1 MSEQYDAIV
10 LGLGGMGS
18 AAAYHLARRGQRVL
32 GLEAFGPGHA
42 NGSSHG
48 RTRIIREAY
57 SESPQYMPLIQ
68 RAYAL
73 WRELEVESG
82 QPLLRVTGGVA
93 IGPADHES
101 IQGVLASGRAWGV
114 PCEVLSPA
122 ETERRFPAFRVPD
135 GMVTVFQPN
144 SGILAPEA
152 AGRAHRDLAVRHGAD
167 LRFHEPAH
175 GWAADGA
182 GVQVTTG
189 AGAYRAERLIIT
201 AGPWSG
207 SVLSDLGIP
216 LTVTRMVNVHFA
228 PTDPERFWP
237 EHCPIFGMRLPI
249 GDYYGMPLL
258 PGQGVKIGRHDAGEV
273 CTPETA
279 RRTVSDGDIAAL
291 RQVLDQMMPGAAGRV
306 LHTLTCLY
314 TLTPDHHFVID
325 RHPTYPQI
333 AYACGFSGHGFK
345 FAGVVGEIMADLA
358 IDETS
363 RHPIDF
369 LSARR
374 FSSVA

>member
-1 MSEQYDAIV
+1 MSERYDAIV

-57 SESPQYMPLIQ
+57 SESPEYMPLIQ

-73 WRELEVESG
+73 WRELEDESG

-114 PCEVLSPA
+114 PCEVLSPV

-135 GMVTVFQPN
+135 GMVTVYQPH

-152 AGRAHRDLAVRHGAD
+152 AGYAHRYLAARHGAD

-175 GWAADGA
+175 SWAADGD

-189 AGAYRAERLIIT
+189 AGAYRAGRLIVT

-207 SVLSDLGIP
+207 SVLRDMGIP

-279 RRTVSDGDIAAL
+279 RRAVSDGDIAAL
-291 RQVLDQMMPGAAGRV
+291 RQVLDEMMPGGREGLAHAHLPV
-306 LHTLTCLY
+306 HAHTRPSFRHRPSPDPSADCLR
-314 TLTPDHHFVID
+314 LRFLRARLQIRWRCRRDHGRPCH
-325 RHPTYPQI
+325 
-333 AYACGFSGHGFK
+333 
-345 FAGVVGEIMADLA
+345 
-358 IDETS
+358 
-363 RHPIDF
+363 
-369 LSARR
+369 
-374 FSSVA
+374 